1 MAGKASGELE
11 TRAEDPLR
19 QKILIQ
25 SGLYIAVAE
34 TRKGSSNLQ
43 RLLEGIYFDKHTNIC
58 LLSASHGTGVEFL
71 G

>member
-19 QKILIQ
+19 QKILIR

-43 RLLEGIYFDKHTNIC
+43 RLEGIYFDKHTNIC